1 VRVRQ
6 RKFLIMTFEE
16 AKEHAQQGIKV
27 RHQYFA
33 EEEYMIMKGNL
44 IVFED
49 GCEIFANDWL
59 GDKQWA
65 HDGWSLYVA

>member
-1 VRVRQ
+1 
-6 RKFLIMTFEE
+6 MTFEE
-16 AKEHAQQGIKV
+16 AKEQAQQGIKI

-33 EEEYMIMKGNL
+33 EKEYMTMKGNL

-49 GCEIFANDWL
+49 VCEIFANDWL

-65 HDGWSLYVA
+65 LDGWSLYVA